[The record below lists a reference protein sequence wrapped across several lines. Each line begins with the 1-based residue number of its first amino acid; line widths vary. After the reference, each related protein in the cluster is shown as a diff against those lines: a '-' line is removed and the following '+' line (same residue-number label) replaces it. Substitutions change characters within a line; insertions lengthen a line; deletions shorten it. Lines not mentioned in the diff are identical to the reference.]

1 MEERAAELIDRYAR
15 RMLVENA
22 IQDAIN
28 FFHMDALSSTI
39 PLRIDLDLQLTMLAS
54 TLYQVF
60 AKRIGPKY
68 EIAKTRTLFEQLV
81 QSPGK
86 VVTNKDHIIVKFN
99 RRAHNPILRGA
110 GYIGSQGKIPWMHD
124 RSLILEYL

>member
-68 EIAKTRTLFEQLV
+68 EIAKT
-81 QSPGK
+81 
-86 VVTNKDHIIVKFN
+86 
-99 RRAHNPILRGA
+99 
-110 GYIGSQGKIPWMHD
+110 
-124 RSLILEYL
+124 